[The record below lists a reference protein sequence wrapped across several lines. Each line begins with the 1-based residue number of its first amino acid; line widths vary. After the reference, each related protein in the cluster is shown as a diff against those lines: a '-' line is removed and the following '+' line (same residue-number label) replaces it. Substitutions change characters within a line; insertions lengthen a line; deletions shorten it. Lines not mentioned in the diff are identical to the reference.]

1 MDGNSEQLQVINL
14 KQLPII
20 EERLRDVKAKIE
32 QRTSAVMALA
42 VTEEN
47 SAYAKKIRTE
57 LRKELEGYEA
67 QRMTVKKAIMAPY
80 EQFEAVYK
88 ECVSIPYK
96 KADADLKKKTDDIDE
111 GRRKAKED
119 DVRAFF
125 NELTSGFGL
134 DWLKFEQM
142 NLKVTLTC
150 TPKAMKAAI
159 TQSVT
164 KIVRDCAALEENPD
178 RDEIMV
184 EYQKSLDLGSAC
196 QIVQQRH
203 KQLEAQ
209 RRAAEERRARQQAQQ
224 EAEAKAKAAIE
235 AEAAKRAVEQ
245 PAPPHEVATPPQ
257 AESPAQAPAAAPAP
271 AAARAEKKYLAKFA
285 VTGTLPQLKALK
297 AFMEKEGMQY
307 DTIS

>member
-42 VTEEN
+42 VTEETRTDV
-47 SAYAKKIRTE
+47 KKIRTE
-57 LRKELEGYEA
+57 VRKELEGYEA
-67 QRMTVKKAIMAPY
+67 QRMAVKKAIMTPY

-88 ECVSIPYK
+88 ECVSNPYK
-96 KADADLKKKTDDIDE
+96 AADEALGKKIADVEVGIKQQ
-111 GRRKAKED
+111 KED

-125 NELTSGFGL
+125 TELTSGFGL

-164 KIVRDCAALEENPD
+164 KIVRDCAALPKN
-178 RDEIMV
+178 
-184 EYQKSLDLGSAC
+184 
-196 QIVQQRH
+196 
-203 KQLEAQ
+203 
-209 RRAAEERRARQQAQQ
+209 
-224 EAEAKAKAAIE
+224 
-235 AEAAKRAVEQ
+235 
-245 PAPPHEVATPPQ
+245 
-257 AESPAQAPAAAPAP
+257 AAPASRLSRRPKPRPRQPLRLRPPRGRWSSPLRRTRSLHPRRRKAPHRPRQPPPRLLPP
-271 AAARAEKKYLAKFA
+271 APRRNI
-285 VTGTLPQLKALK
+285 LPSSL
-297 AFMEKEGMQY
+297 
-307 DTIS
+307 

>member
-42 VTEEN
+42 VTEETRTDV
-47 SAYAKKIRTE
+47 KKIRTE
-57 LRKELEGYEA
+57 VRKELEGYEA
-67 QRMTVKKAIMAPY
+67 QRMAVKKAIMTPY

-88 ECVSIPYK
+88 ECVSNPYK
-96 KADADLKKKTDDIDE
+96 AADEALGKKIADVEVGIKQQ
-111 GRRKAKED
+111 KED

-224 EAEAKAKAAIE
+224 EAEAKARAAIE
-235 AEAAKRAVEQ
+235 AETAKRAAEQ
-245 PAPPHEVATPPQ
+245 PAPPHEVATPPR
-257 AESPAQAPAAAPAP
+257 AESPAQAPAAATAP
-271 AAARAEKKYLAKFA
+271 AAPAEKKYLAKFA

>member
-224 EAEAKAKAAIE
+224 EAEAKAK
-235 AEAAKRAVEQ
+235 
-245 PAPPHEVATPPQ
+245 T
-257 AESPAQAPAAAPAP
+257 
-271 AAARAEKKYLAKFA
+271 
-285 VTGTLPQLKALK
+285 LKARPPT
-297 AFMEKEGMQY
+297 GR
-307 DTIS
+307 TITPTLIPCAKKPGA

>member
-125 NELTSGFGL
+125 TELTSGFGL

-150 TPKAMKAAI
+150 TPKAMKAAL

-235 AEAAKRAVEQ
+235 AEAAKRAAEQ
-245 PAPPHEVATPPQ
+245 PAPPHEVATPPR
-257 AESPAQAPAAAPAP
+257 AESPAQTPAAATAPAAAPT
-271 AAARAEKKYLAKFA
+271 EKKYLAKFA

-297 AFMEKEGMQY
+297 AFMEKEGMKY

>member
-42 VTEEN
+42 VTEETRTDV
-47 SAYAKKIRTE
+47 KKIRTE
-57 LRKELEGYEA
+57 VRKELEGYEA
-67 QRMTVKKAIMAPY
+67 QRMAVKKAIMTPY

-88 ECVSIPYK
+88 ECVSNPYK
-96 KADADLKKKTDDIDE
+96 AADEALGKKIADVEVGIKQQ
-111 GRRKAKED
+111 KED

-125 NELTSGFGL
+125 TELTSGFGL

-150 TPKAMKAAI
+150 TPKAMKTAI

-209 RRAAEERRARQQAQQ
+209 RRAAEGWLVDDCPVHGVLPKLVNDLPALRTFDTVRHRQLLPLLGLQIVRSVGIPGKQDRLSPVQAVHHAPHHIGYDVPRLRRSQG
-224 EAEAKAKAAIE
+224 
-235 AEAAKRAVEQ
+235 
-245 PAPPHEVATPPQ
+245 
-257 AESPAQAPAAAPAP
+257 S
-271 AAARAEKKYLAKFA
+271 
-285 VTGTLPQLKALK
+285 
-297 AFMEKEGMQY
+297 
-307 DTIS
+307 